1 MREAGSMERTFRSK
15 KLRDSISNHFI
26 ERYKTERLLE
36 SGEVIRK
43 SSCVI
48 VSLSCYAIMSCMC
61 IICYISVCRK
71 KQ

>member
-15 KLRDSISNHFI
+15 KLRYSISNHFI
-26 ERYKTERLLE
+26 ERYKTERWLE

-43 SSCVI
+43 RSCVI
-48 VSLSCYAIMSCMC
+48 VSLSCYAVMSCMC

-71 KQ
+71 KE

>member
-1 MREAGSMERTFRSK
+1 MERTFRSK